1 MYIKPREV
9 QTQDGLV
16 LAQVYDPECKDQLPP
31 EGRDVPDTP
40 YWRRRIAEG
49 GVEFGSAPAEPD
61 AQSMRRPPREPPQ

>member
-16 LAQVYDPECKDQLPP
+16 LAQVYDPERKDRLPV

-49 GVEFGSAPAEPD
+49 GVEFGSSPPDPAERGTRGHR
-61 AQSMRRPPREPPQ
+61 QSNE